1 MIPLKLANAS
11 DELEVVVI
19 LGKDRHEDNT
29 EMVYRGVT
37 AGRASPGG
45 LMLVFRGEGVL
56 GSFPALE
63 LCDRLEE
70 LKSAGKRVVTV
81 AQSWLGAPDLLL
93 WLQGTE
99 RLMTASGYG
108 HVKVPSWS
116 KYASY
121 EVQKA
126 WTEDPDH
133 FWEELHDPEEARMI
147 RQRLENPRNYAYEK
161 MLDRLNEFFPVVE
174 YVNKVVPRFDLADL
188 GLITGE
194 GLDKC
199 LLDRLS
205 GVQDCDLSQ
214 KGYLRAGCNL

>member
-1 MIPLKLANAS
+1 MKQENTV
-11 DELEVVVI
+11 DGFEVIVI
-19 LGKDRHEDNT
+19 QGKERQEDNT
-29 EMVYRGVT
+29 EAVCRGVEV
-37 AGRASPGG
+37 GRTSSEG
-45 LMLVFRGEGVL
+45 LMLIFRGEGVL

-63 LCDRLEE
+63 LCDRLDE
-70 LKSAGKRVVTV
+70 LKSAGKRVVTM

-116 KYASY
+116 KHVSY
-121 EVQKA
+121 EAQKA
-126 WTEDPDH
+126 STEDPDH
-133 FWEELHDPEEARMI
+133 FWEELHSPEEARLI

-194 GLDKC
+194 GFDKY
-199 LLDRLS
+199 LLENLNDFKS
-205 GVQDCDLSQ
+205 ISSDLSS
-214 KGYLRAGCNL
+214 KGYVRKNSKL